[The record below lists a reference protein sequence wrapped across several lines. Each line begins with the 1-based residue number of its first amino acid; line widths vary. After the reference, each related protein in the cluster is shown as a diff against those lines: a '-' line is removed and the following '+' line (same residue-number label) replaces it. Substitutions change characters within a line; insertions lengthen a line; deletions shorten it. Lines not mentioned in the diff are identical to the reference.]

1 MVITSQSTVPLG
13 IGVLLFTDVDR
24 LNHSYVQNLFSTGRI
39 EEYQSL
45 LSVLFTK
52 YAVYVIEQTV
62 RKFDAI

>member
-1 MVITSQSTVPLG
+1 MVITSQSTVLLG

-24 LNHSYVQNLFSTGRI
+24 LNHSYVHNPFSTGRI

-45 LSVLFTK
+45 LGVLYTK

-62 RKFDAI
+62 RKCDAT